1 MIDFCLPEFVNA
13 VMAERSQEAES
24 TRMAADVGAGASA
37 PRLRPR
43 IARVLGVLAAW
54 IHPEAARHAVGLRAP
69 AGNRPSS
76 SHGWLCLCE
85 ESSPR

>member
-69 AGNRPSS
+69 PWNGPSS
-76 SHGWLCLCE
+76 SHGWAVFV
-85 ESSPR
+85 